1 MGDNPILHRV
11 PDHPILNLEV
21 AQRALARH
29 RDCGDDCAARRYFL
43 ALVPA
48 LSQGQRPVDGRDS
61 VGDSDGSR
69 WAR

>member
-1 MGDNPILHRV
+1 M
-11 PDHPILNLEV
+11 